1 MEVCVVIPCL
11 LLAMACV
18 ACEGKAV
25 VPIITSLEETKEKD
39 NVLTKTGAIW
49 SNCGKVQLCT
59 YVASWLYFFYTEALV
74 CKTIRP
80 YLQTA
85 AM

>member
-39 NVLTKTGAIW
+39 NVLTKTDAIW
-49 SNCGKVQLCT
+49 SNCGKVH
-59 YVASWLYFFYTEALV
+59 VHSGLYFFFYTEALV

-85 AM
+85 AV